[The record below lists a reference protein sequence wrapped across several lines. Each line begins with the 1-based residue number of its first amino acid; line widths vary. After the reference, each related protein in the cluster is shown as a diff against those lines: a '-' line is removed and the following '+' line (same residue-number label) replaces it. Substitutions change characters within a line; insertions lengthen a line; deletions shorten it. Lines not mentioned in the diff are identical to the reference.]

1 MPDSSTALGMT
12 TVSLV
17 PCHLS
22 LTAMLGPCS
31 QCVCATGVWNGR
43 REWRL
48 CANYP
53 GHEGELT
60 HVSGTGI
67 VVDCRKFGPRYEVAP
82 VPAGEAV
89 RYIPLGD
96 GHAAIVD
103 AADFAW
109 LSRYRWR
116 ATGGQWCYP
125 SACIGG
131 RNVLMH
137 RFIMNPPAGKVIDH
151 ANGNRWDN
159 RRGNLR
165 ECTQAQNLQNQRK
178 TRGTSRFKGVF
189 WHKGRRKW
197 LAVIGHLGKYIRL
210 GFFTE
215 EIDAA
220 LAYDCKARELF
231 GAFACLNF
239 PEAGRMTVITRQ
251 NMPARSVGMAPCNA
265 RGRGRVVKSEVQIS
279 KSETNSNDQN
289 PKPKTGLRRK
299 SLFGPLRHL
308 SFGHCFEI
316 RISGAGS
323 LRVSSF
329 VLSLARGPPERRKVV
344 LSATSDGTPLASV
357 GRHK

>member
-1 MPDSSTALGMT
+1 MNEVTTQHLGLTTQDSPPLFGRR
-12 TVSLV
+12 
-17 PCHLS
+17 C
-22 LTAMLGPCS
+22 G
-31 QCVCATGVWNGR
+31 QCVCAMGVWNGR
-43 REWRL
+43 REWLL

-67 VVDCRKFGPRYEVAP
+67 VVDCRKFGPRHKVAP

-109 LSRYRWR
+109 LSQYHWR
-116 ATGGQWCYP
+116 AADGRACYP
-125 SACIGG
+125 YAWIGG
-131 RNVLMH
+131 RNVFMH
-137 RFIMNPPAGKVIDH
+137 RLIMNPPAGKVIDH

-165 ECTQAQNLQNQRK
+165 ECTQAQNLQNRRK

-189 WHKGRRKW
+189 WHKRRRKW
-197 LAVIGHLGKYIRL
+197 LAVIGHLGKNTRL
-210 GFFTE
+210 GFFVD

-220 LAYDCKARELF
+220 LAYDRKARELF

-239 PEAGRMTVITRQ
+239 PEMGRIVSLSGKIVV
-251 NMPARSVGMAPCNA
+251 RSNA
-265 RGRGRVVKSEVQIS
+265 HGRVRVLKSEVRIS
-279 KSETNSNDQN
+279 TPEGSPSRKSETNSNDQN
-289 PKPKTGLRRK
+289 PKLETGSRRK
-299 SLFGPLRHL
+299 SLFPSLKNLDFGYCFGFRH
-308 SFGHCFEI
+308 SC
-316 RISGAGS
+316 
-323 LRVSSF
+323 F
-329 VLSLARGPPERRKVV
+329 VLSPARGPPRRLKGRA
-344 LSATSDGTPLASV
+344 LATSDGTPMAPV